1 MFYQLS
7 QTFYVKLED
16 ELLKVNNFYLTWDL
30 NFMTV
35 ESRRRQKLFALSFD
49 LKKVL
54 LRFDSFACGH
64 LQALDV
70 TLITSYQMSRR
81 MVNNLESQMA
91 KVSENHNVFSTLL
104 R

>member
-1 MFYQLS
+1 MI
-7 QTFYVKLED
+7 
-16 ELLKVNNFYLTWDL
+16 
-30 NFMTV
+30 V

-54 LRFDSFACGH
+54 LRFYSFTCGH

-91 KVSENHNVFSTLL
+91 KVSENHNAFSTLL